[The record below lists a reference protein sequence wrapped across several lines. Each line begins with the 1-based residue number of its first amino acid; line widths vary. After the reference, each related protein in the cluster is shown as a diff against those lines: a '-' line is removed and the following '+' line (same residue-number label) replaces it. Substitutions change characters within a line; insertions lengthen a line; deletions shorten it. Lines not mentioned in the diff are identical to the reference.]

1 MRLTLMQRT
10 ALYTGALSFSVC
22 VVVGAIALLAFE
34 WQEQTLLHSALQ
46 GGVDEMRAHVDAGGW
61 PDLNNSAEVV
71 SAVAPT
77 TDLRAIPE
85 QLRQL
90 ANGQHELEQGRYA
103 QFEVLVQER
112 AGYRYWY
119 GISIAESENEEQ
131 DFVWMA
137 LFLLSCAVAVSAF
150 LGWLFARQ
158 LTKPINVLVDAIS
171 GIDRLAL
178 NTPLTLQGQD
188 EIDQIVHAINHYR
201 AALHAASNHEAEF
214 LADVAH
220 ALRTPVA
227 VIQSGLELLVPHF
240 APKQQAVFARVQ
252 AHTGQLSLQLDALLL
267 SARKIARDS
276 TELLRLDQEVEA
288 ALRFVNNRS
297 STCFS
302 LNIAPEVSV
311 AVRRAVLHWVVVQ
324 CANAMRAQTL
334 VEITWQQQ
342 TLHFVG
348 EDAAQE
354 VHISELASAVCVREG
369 WQIQVSGT
377 GISINF

>member
-10 ALYTGALSFSVC
+10 AMYTGALSFSVC

-46 GGVDEMRAHVDAGGW
+46 GGIDEMRAHVDAGGW
-61 PDLNNSAEVV
+61 PDLNNTAEVV
-71 SAVAPT
+71 SAVAATP
-77 TDLRAIPE
+77 DLRAIPE
-85 QLRQL
+85 ELRQL

-119 GISIAESENEEQ
+119 GISIAESENKEQ

-137 LFLLSCAVAVSAF
+137 LFLLGCAVAISAF

-158 LTKPINVLVDAIS
+158 LTKPINLLVDAIS

-178 NTPLTLQGQD
+178 DTPLTLQGQD

-227 VIQSGLELLVPHF
+227 VIQSGLELLAPA

-252 AHTGQLSLQLDALLL
+252 AHTGQLRLQLDALLL

-276 TELLRLDQEVEA
+276 TELLHLAKEVEA
-288 ALRFVNNRS
+288 ALRFLNTRS

-302 LNIAPEVSV
+302 LTIAPEVSV
-311 AVRRAVLHWVVVQ
+311 SVRRAVLHWVVVQ

-334 VEITWQQQ
+334 VEIAWQQQ
-342 TLHFVG
+342 ALHFLG
-348 EDAAQE
+348 DDAAQE
-354 VHISELASAVCVREG
+354 VHISELTRAVCVREG

-377 GISINF
+377 RISINL